1 MKPSENY
8 TTHFIEMKNDRENK
22 KKWLNDTFLNG
33 YGGIIRQWYQE
44 TH

>member
-22 KKWLNDTFLNG
+22 KNDWMIHFSMDMAG
-33 YGGIIRQWYQE
+33 
-44 TH
+44 